1 MWAVYCSEQLD
12 GIAAAAILFR
22 YARLKKAKI
31 RLAGFLNYQNIEE
44 KFREMS
50 NLKEDLIFILDFP
63 PEQIQNLEEKFK
75 QISKNNKVAYWNC
88 HHPYDAS
95 TISIMMKYIH
105 SLDFSGTLKN
115 STKRTE
121 NQRFSGAQKSSAFL
135 AKESKLCSADL
146 TCNKFLPND
155 SVAIK
160 LKIMAHDIEFWIR
173 KNPTAIKLADLIQ
186 SGFSKKELV
195 DILSKGVF
203 WSERFEKIKEEYL
216 QKKTR
221 ALNDLMKNLV
231 IKKYVD
237 LRFGFALSSS
247 ILSTADAGQ
256 KMLDNHTAIDVS
268 IILFRNG
275 KISFRRKD
283 NIDIDLSK
291 IGELFD
297 GGGHPYASG
306 GRIQKNISSENLDK
320 IIFLIDRKLKDFFLD

>member
-22 YARLKKAKI
+22 YARLRKAKI
-31 RLAGFLNYQNIEE
+31 RLGGFLNYQNIEE
-44 KFREMS
+44 KFQEMS
-50 NLKEDLIFILDFP
+50 NLKGDLIFILDFP
-63 PEQIQNLEEKFK
+63 PEQIQNLEDKFK
-75 QISKNNKVAYWNC
+75 QISKNNKLAYWNC
-88 HHPYDAS
+88 HHPYDAA
-95 TISIMMKYIH
+95 TISTMMKYIH

-115 STKRTE
+115 STK
-121 NQRFSGAQKSSAFL
+121 
-135 AKESKLCSADL
+135 KESKLCSADL
-146 TCNKFLPND
+146 TCNKFLPKD
-155 SVAIK
+155 LVAIE
-160 LKIMAHDIEFWIR
+160 LKTLAHDIEFWIR
-173 KNPTAIKLADLIQ
+173 QNQTAIKLADLIQ
-186 SGFSKKELV
+186 SGFNKKELV
-195 DILSKGVF
+195 DILSRGVV
-203 WSERFEKIKEEYL
+203 WSDRFEKIKEEYL
-216 QKKTR
+216 QKKTK

-247 ILSTADAGQ
+247 ILGTADAGQ
-256 KMLDNHTAIDVS
+256 KMLDSHTAIDVS

-283 NIDIDLSK
+283 NIDMDLSK